1 MLMAEG
7 RILSNLIH
15 KKHYRFF
22 KVISVDNE
30 TQQKEQR
37 SYIQHTAK
45 VDLVEVA
52 DGLYIK

>member
-1 MLMAEG
+1 MVEG
-7 RILSNLIH
+7 RIPSNLITLL
-15 KKHYRFF
+15 FF
-22 KVISVDNE
+22 KVIAVDNE

-45 VDLVEVA
+45 VDLVEVT

>member
-1 MLMAEG
+1 MAEG

-22 KVISVDNE
+22 KVIPVDNE
-30 TQQKEQR
+30 IQQKEQR

>member
-1 MLMAEG
+1 MMDG
-7 RILSNLIH
+7 SILSNLIH

-22 KVISVDNE
+22 KVIPVDNE

-45 VDLVEVA
+45 VDLVEVT